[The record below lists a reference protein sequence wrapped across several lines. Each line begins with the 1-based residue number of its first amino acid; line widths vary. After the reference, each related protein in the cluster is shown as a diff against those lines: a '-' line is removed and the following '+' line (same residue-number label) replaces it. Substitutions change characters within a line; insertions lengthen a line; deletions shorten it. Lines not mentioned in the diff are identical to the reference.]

1 MRVCEIFYTLQ
12 GEGVQAGTPAVFL
25 RFSGCN
31 LACDF
36 CDTDFRHG
44 TEMTESEILTEVGSC
59 PAPLVVVTGGEPS
72 LQLTESLVEG
82 LRALGKRVAV
92 ETNGTHPLPPGV
104 DWVTCSPK
112 LAYVGAKGR
121 LVLERVDELKVI
133 YDGAHEVS
141 DYGIHADHYLLQPC
155 DVGDPVRNREILAET
170 VAYVLAHP
178 QWRLSLQQHK
188 LLGVR

>member
-1 MRVCEIFYTLQ
+1 MTTCTT
-12 GEGVQAGTPAVFL
+12 GTTSA
-25 RFSGCN
+25 RISWS
-31 LACDF
+31 
-36 CDTDFRHG
+36 TSKE
-44 TEMTESEILTEVGSC
+44 TEILTEVGSY

-121 LVLERVDELKVI
+121 VVLKRVNELKVI

-155 DVGDPVRNREILAET
+155 DVGDPVRNGEILAET

>member
-1 MRVCEIFYTLQ
+1 M
-12 GEGVQAGTPAVFL
+12 QAGTPAVFL

-31 LACDF
+31 LDCAF

-44 TEMTESEILTEVGSC
+44 TEMTEEEILAEVGSY

-82 LRALGKRVAV
+82 LHSLGKRVAA
-92 ETNGTHPLPPGV
+92 ETNGTHPLPAGV
-104 DWVTCSPK
+104 DWITCSPK

-121 LVLERVDELKVI
+121 VVLERVDELKVI
-133 YDGAHEVS
+133 YDGEHEVS

-155 DVGDPVRNREILAET
+155 DVGDPLRNREILDET

-178 QWRLSLQQHK
+178 QWCLSLQQHK

>member
-1 MRVCEIFYTLQ
+1 MKVCEIFYSLQ

-31 LACDF
+31 LDCAF

-44 TEMTESEILTEVGSC
+44 TPMTEEEILAEVGSY
-59 PAPLVVVTGGEPS
+59 PALLVVVTGGEPS

-92 ETNGTHPLPPGV
+92 ETNGTHPLPAGV
-104 DWVTCSPK
+104 DWITCSPK
-112 LAYVGAKGR
+112 LAFVGAKGR
-121 LVLERVDELKVI
+121 VVLERVDELKVI
-133 YDGAHEVS
+133 YDGEHEVS
-141 DYGIHADHYLLQPC
+141 DYGIRADHYLLQPC
-155 DVGDPVRNREILAET
+155 DVGDPLRNGEILDEA